1 LKGPVTDEPLT
12 VCDAQTIKQSNLI
25 PATLRY
31 EDRIGSIYSVYQD
44 KDHRWFYLSKMQND
58 EILMIKCFDSDA
70 SGTSRYTAHTS
81 FRLPDADES
90 VTTRRSIEVRTIAFF
105 S

>member
-1 LKGPVTDEPLT
+1 
-12 VCDAQTIKQSNLI
+12 
-25 PATLRY
+25 
-31 EDRIGSIYSVYQD
+31 
-44 KDHRWFYLSKMQND
+44 MQND